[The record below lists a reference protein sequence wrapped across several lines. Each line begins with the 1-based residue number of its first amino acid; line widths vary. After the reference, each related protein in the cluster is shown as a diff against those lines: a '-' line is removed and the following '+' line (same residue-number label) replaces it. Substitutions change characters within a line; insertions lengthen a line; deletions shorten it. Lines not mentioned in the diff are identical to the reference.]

1 MSQFEIKGGFP
12 IEGEIKVNGAK
23 NSALKIIPA
32 ALLSEKKV
40 KISNFP
46 FIEDTQKMLEIA
58 QGFGAKITF
67 DQKKKEVEIDPA
79 NLNNFKPQDDL
90 VRKVRSSILFI
101 GPLLCRLGKIQMPY
115 PGGCVIGKRPIDIF
129 LDGFEKFG
137 AKIEWDSD
145 QIKLTAPASGL
156 RGTEIF
162 FPKITV
168 TGTEAMLMTAALARG
183 KTLLRNCAMEPEVV
197 ALADYLNS
205 IGAKIEGA
213 GTSTIKVEG
222 VKKISAEGEFKV
234 IPDRIET
241 GTFLMLGILANSN
254 LLIKNCNPDHLGAV
268 ASILQKTGANFRM
281 GEDFIEVKKRKSL
294 KPVSVTTH
302 EYPGFATDLQP
313 PYTLLMTQAKG
324 TSLIHETIFE
334 GRLFFTDQL
343 NTMGANIIM
352 CDPHRVVVSGPTK
365 LYGKKISSPD
375 LRAGITMVLAGIIA
389 EGTTIIDNIYQIDRG
404 YEKIEERLRKIGV
417 KIKRI

>member
-1 MSQFEIKGGFP
+1 M
-12 IEGEIKVNGAK
+12 
-23 NSALKIIPA
+23 
-32 ALLSEKKV
+32 
-40 KISNFP
+40 
-46 FIEDTQKMLEIA
+46 
-58 QGFGAKITF
+58 
-67 DQKKKEVEIDPA
+67 
-79 NLNNFKPQDDL
+79 

-101 GPLLCRLGKIQMPY
+101 GPLLCRLGKLKYLIRGVCY
-115 PGGCVIGKRPIDIF
+115 RKRPIDIF

-145 QIKLTAPASGL
+145 QIKLTAPTGGL

-168 TGTEAMLMTAALARG
+168 TGTEAMLMTAVLAKG
-183 KTLLRNCAMEPEVV
+183 KTLLYNCAMEPEVA

-222 VKKISAEGEFKV
+222 VEKISAEGEFKV

-241 GTFLMLGILANSN
+241 GTFLMLGILANGN
-254 LLIKNCNPDHLGAV
+254 LLIKNCNPKHLGAV
-268 ASILQKTGANFRM
+268 VSVLQKTGANFQI
-281 GEDFIEVKKRKSL
+281 GEDFIEVKKRKNL
-294 KPVSVTTH
+294 KPVSITTH

-365 LYGKKISSPD
+365 LYGKKLSSPD

-389 EGTTIIDNIYQIDRG
+389 EGTTTIDNIYQIDRG

-417 KIKRI
+417 KIKRV

>member
-1 MSQFEIKGGFP
+1 MNQFEIKGGFS
-12 IEGEIKVNGAK
+12 IGGEIEVNGAK

-40 KISNFP
+40 KIFNFP
-46 FIEDTQKMLEIA
+46 FIEDTQRMLEIA
-58 QGFGAKITF
+58 QGFGAKVVIN
-67 DQKKKEVEIDPA
+67 QKKKEVEIDPSG
-79 NLNNFKPQDDL
+79 LNYFKSKDDL

-101 GPLLCRLGKIQMPY
+101 GPLLCRLGKIKMPY

-145 QIKLTAPASGL
+145 QIKLTTPAKGL
-156 RGTEIF
+156 KATKIF
-162 FPKITV
+162 FPKVTV
-168 TGTEAMLMTAALARG
+168 TGTESMIMTAVLAKG
-183 KTLLRNCAMEPEVV
+183 TTLLCNCAMEPEIV
-197 ALADYLNS
+197 ALAEYLNG
-205 IGAKIEGA
+205 IGAKIKGA
-213 GTSTIKVEG
+213 GTSTIEIEG
-222 VKKISAEGEFKV
+222 VKKLSTEGEFQV

-241 GTFLMLGILANSN
+241 GTFLMLGILANEN
-254 LLIKNCNPDHLGAV
+254 LLIKNCNPEHLGAV
-268 ASILQKTGANFRM
+268 VSILKKTGANFQV
-281 GEDFIEVKKRKSL
+281 GKNFIEVKKRKNL
-294 KPVSVTTH
+294 KSVSVTTH

-352 CDPHRVVVSGPTK
+352 CDPHRVVVAGPTK
-365 LYGKKISSPD
+365 LYGKRLSSPD

-404 YEKIEERLRKIGV
+404 YEKIEERLKKIGV